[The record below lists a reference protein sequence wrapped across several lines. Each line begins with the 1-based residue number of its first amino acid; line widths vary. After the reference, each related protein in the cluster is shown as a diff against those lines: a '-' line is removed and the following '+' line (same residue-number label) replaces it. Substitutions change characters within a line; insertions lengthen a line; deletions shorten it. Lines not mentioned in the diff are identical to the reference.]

1 MKKEEKKSAIERL
14 AAFIVD
20 KRKGFFLVFI
30 GMAIFSVF
38 ASTWVSINEDLTSYL
53 PEETETRQGLTIMED
68 EFITFASARVMVD
81 NISYAK
87 AKQVAEQ
94 LKELE
99 GVKSVTFDDT
109 QDHFRSAAALFDIT
123 FDGETDDQISLD
135 AMKSVRD
142 ALSGW
147 DVSIFTEVGN
157 SDSETIASEMN
168 VVMVI
173 AVVIIIAVLL
183 FTSHTYMEI
192 PVLLIT
198 FGTAAILNMGTNF
211 IFGEISFV
219 SKSIAVVLQLALALD
234 YAIILCHRYTEERVH
249 LEAREAVITALSK
262 AIPEISG
269 SCLTTIS
276 GLVAMT
282 FMQFRIGFD
291 MGIVLIKAIFFSLLC
306 VFTLMPGLLMLFS
319 KWIDKTH
326 HRSFVPR
333 ITAVGKLAVKSR
345 FIIPPVFVCL
355 LVFAFLLSN
364 QCPYVYGTSTLHTA
378 KQNESQIQQQR
389 IEETFGSQNMMALL
403 VPAGD
408 YKTEAKLLSELNSC
422 TEIDSTMGLSN
433 IEAMDGYVLTD
444 TLTSRQFAELT
455 DLDIEVARLLYT
467 AYAANEKTYG
477 QIVSGIDSYGVP
489 LIDMFM
495 FLYDQKQQGYVN
507 LDEELNEKLED
518 MHSQLKD
525 AQLQLQ
531 GEHYSRMLLYLNL
544 PEESAETFAFLDQ
557 IHQIAEKYYNAPVY
571 LVGNSTNDYDLSSS
585 FGNDNILI
593 SILSAVFVILVLLF
607 TFKSAGL
614 PILLI
619 LVIQGSIWMNFSFP
633 TLTHSNLFFMSYL
646 VVSSIQMGANIDY
659 AIVITNRYTTL
670 KKEMPIKQA
679 MITAL
684 NQAFPTIMT
693 SGLMLA
699 SAGILIGQLS
709 SNPII
714 ASIGVCLG
722 RGTIISIILVMF
734 TLPQILLLGDV
745 IVEKTAFSL
754 KKPDI
759 VRNHT
764 GNMRIS
770 GHVRGYISGMVDA
783 DLQGTVHG
791 TINAMVEA
799 GNIEEEKMITEH
811 TENTEQNKE
820 EV

>member
-1 MKKEEKKSAIERL
+1 M
-14 AAFIVD
+14 
-20 KRKGFFLVFI
+20 
-30 GMAIFSVF
+30 
-38 ASTWVSINEDLTSYL
+38 
-53 PEETETRQGLTIMED
+53 
-68 EFITFASARVMVD
+68 
-81 NISYAK
+81 
-87 AKQVAEQ
+87 
-94 LKELE
+94 
-99 GVKSVTFDDT
+99 
-109 QDHFRSAAALFDIT
+109 
-123 FDGETDDQISLD
+123 
-135 AMKSVRD
+135 
-142 ALSGW
+142 
-147 DVSIFTEVGN
+147 
-157 SDSETIASEMN
+157 
-168 VVMVI
+168 
-173 AVVIIIAVLL
+173 
-183 FTSHTYMEI
+183 
-192 PVLLIT
+192 
-198 FGTAAILNMGTNF
+198 
-211 IFGEISFV
+211 
-219 SKSIAVVLQLALALD
+219 
-234 YAIILCHRYTEERVH
+234 
-249 LEAREAVITALSK
+249 
-262 AIPEISG
+262 
-269 SCLTTIS
+269 
-276 GLVAMT
+276 
-282 FMQFRIGFD
+282 
-291 MGIVLIKAIFFSLLC
+291 
-306 VFTLMPGLLMLFS
+306 
-319 KWIDKTH
+319 
-326 HRSFVPR
+326 
-333 ITAVGKLAVKSR
+333 AVKSR

-557 IHQIAEKYYNAPVY
+557 IHQIAEKYYNDPVY